1 MQIRSKVILIFL
13 LLSLLPFV
21 IIGTIAYKNGESII
35 RKTLGLAF
43 QQTAHESID
52 RVDRLLYEVY
62 RNVHTWADL
71 ELMQEV
77 VTGDL
82 DGKISSFLMG
92 VSSEHT
98 YFDSINILDF
108 QRKIVASSIPSL
120 IDRIISNSYSYENAV
135 NGKKYIEDVH
145 LDEMSKKWVVTFSF
159 PITAKFGKDKIIGV
173 LCASWRADELNAVTQ
188 IYEKEKRGIDYDHIR
203 LIRKDGLLISAPEV
217 EKKDIF
223 SRDLAKTELGRI
235 LLAKQKTGGYVV
247 TLDQHNIKSL
257 FGYSYS
263 KGYSDFS
270 GLGWIALVEQ
280 DARKVFA
287 PVQKFRIIVSAV
299 GFIVFLLVIISS
311 FILTQKITEPILK
324 ISQLS
329 MRVAQGDF
337 EGRISRF
344 SNDEIG
350 ILGESF
356 NKMTLNLETSIGNL
370 NKEIAERK
378 KVESELKEAYANFK
392 NAQDQLIQS
401 EKFNAAGRLAS
412 GVAHEVKNPLGIIKQ
427 GAEYLEGKL
436 LPSEKAAPGVL
447 RMIQDN
453 IKRADTIIR
462 ALLDFSKVSK
472 LEKRPEDINSIL
484 ESSLVLIQHSPM
496 LENIKIIR
504 ELGKDLPVVSV
515 DKGKMEQV
523 FINILLNAVQAM
535 PGGGDLFLRTYRARL
550 GELKNDMKV
559 SGEDYSKQGE
569 EVLMIEIED
578 TGAGITGEDLKKVF
592 DPFFTTK
599 EPGQGTGLGLSV
611 SKNILAM
618 HKGLIEIQSSEGK
631 GAKVIITLK
640 IAGGGGNG

>member
-1 MQIRSKVILIFL
+1 MKIRTKVILIFL

-43 QQTAHESID
+43 QQTAYESID
-52 RVDRLLYEVY
+52 RVDRVLHEVY
-62 RNVHTWADL
+62 RNVHAWADL

-92 VSSEHT
+92 VSREHT
-98 YFDSINILDF
+98 YFDSINIVDL
-108 QRKIVASSIPSL
+108 QGKIVGSSIPSL
-120 IDRIISNSYSYENAV
+120 IDRTISNSYSYENAV

-145 LDEMSKKWVVTFSF
+145 VDKISKRWVVTFSF
-159 PITAKFGKDKIIGV
+159 PIAAKFEKDKIIGV
-173 LCASWRADELNAVTQ
+173 LCANWRVDELNAVTQ
-188 IYEKEKRGIDYDHIR
+188 IYEKEKRGADYDRIM
-203 LIRKDGLLISAPEV
+203 LIRKDGLLISAPEL

-223 SRDLAKTELGRI
+223 SRDLTKTELGQI
-235 LLAKQKTGGYVV
+235 LLAKQEAGGYVV
-247 TLDQHNIKSL
+247 ALDEHNIKSL
-257 FGYSYS
+257 IGYSYS
-263 KGYSDFS
+263 KGYGDFS
-270 GLGWIALVEQ
+270 GLGWIVLVEQ

-287 PVQKFRIIVSAV
+287 PVQKFRIIVLGV
-299 GFIVFLLVIISS
+299 GVIVFLLVIISS
-311 FILTQKITEPILK
+311 LILTQKITEPILK

-356 NKMTLNLETSIGNL
+356 NKMTLNLQTSIGNL

-378 KVESELKEAYANFK
+378 KVESELKEAYANLK
-392 NAQDQLIQS
+392 DAQDQLIQS
-401 EKFNAAGRLAS
+401 EKFNAVGRLAS

-427 GAEYLEGKL
+427 SAEYLEGKL
-436 LPSEKAAPGVL
+436 LPSEKNAPGAL
-447 RMIQDN
+447 QMIHDN

-462 ALLDFSKVSK
+462 VLLDFSRASK
-472 LEKRPEDINSIL
+472 LEKKPEDINSIL

-504 ELGKDLPVVSV
+504 ELGKDLPDVLV
-515 DKGKMEQV
+515 DKSKMEQV

-535 PGGGDLFLRTYRARL
+535 PEGGNLFLRTYRSRL
-550 GELKNDMKV
+550 NELKNGMGA
-559 SGEDYSKQGE
+559 SGENYFKPGE

-578 TGAGITGEDLKKVF
+578 TGVGITGEDLKKVF

-618 HKGLIEIQSSEGK
+618 HKGLIEIESREGK
-631 GAKVIITLK
+631 GTKVIITLR